1 MFNAE
6 VRFVSRERKAIEKL
20 IEAVWLYVHALHR
33 SGQIANDYSVSRM
46 GSRVRLLCILPERC
60 SLEFRFHD
68 KRSRAEL
75 RSVKEL
81 TKGRLTKSIT
91 GEADETP
98 PACSCRS
105 RSSLHLFTH
114 MFDDSS
120 PLACGECGRPVPF
133 YRLPA
138 LGIRTRELLLSW
150 QSDYQACDR
159 LFISS
164 GFGETWAYRQMSRL
178 DSGLSK
184 GGRELCAQVEAK
196 LYIPVFY
203 YLHKYWG
210 RSSAM
215 ECKRLCPGCS
225 KSWLLPA
232 SQEFFAFRCEPCRL
246 VSSKAVD
253 FAARGN

>member
-1 MFNAE
+1 MFIAE
-6 VRFVSRERKAIEKL
+6 IKFISRQQAATQELASAIWDY
-20 IEAVWLYVHALHR
+20 ACALYR
-33 SGQIANDYSVSRM
+33 QGQIAHEYSISKS
-46 GSRVRLLCILPERC
+46 GSKIRLHCLLPERC
-60 SLEFRFHD
+60 SLESHFHD
-68 KRSRAEL
+68 RRGKAALRCVTKLVSRRPA
-75 RSVKEL
+75 RSV
-81 TKGRLTKSIT
+81 I

-120 PLACGECGRPVPF
+120 PLACGACGRPVPF
-133 YRLPA
+133 YRLSA
-138 LGIRTRELLLSW
+138 LDIRTREFLLSW

-164 GFGETWAYRQMSRL
+164 GFGEMWAYRQMSRL

-184 GGRELCAQVEAK
+184 DGRELCAQVEAK
-196 LYIPVFY
+196 LHIPVFY

-210 RSSAM
+210 RSQAI

-225 KSWLLPA
+225 KPWLLTKP
-232 SQEFFAFRCEPCRL
+232 QEFFDFRCEACRL
-246 VSSKAVD
+246 LSSKAVD
-253 FAARGN
+253 FPTKRN